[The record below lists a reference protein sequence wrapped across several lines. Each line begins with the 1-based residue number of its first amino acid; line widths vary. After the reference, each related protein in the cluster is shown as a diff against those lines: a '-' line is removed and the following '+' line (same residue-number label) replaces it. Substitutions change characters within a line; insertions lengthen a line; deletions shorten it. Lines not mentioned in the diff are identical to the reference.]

1 MINLNDYEKLG
12 IRIRLLRQKK
22 NMSIEDL
29 AFECEINK
37 NYLGDLER
45 GKRNPTLL
53 VIHKIANGL
62 GISLEELFKG
72 LGKFK

>member
-1 MINLNDYEKLG
+1 MDELINLGN
-12 IRIRLLRQKK
+12 RIRYLRKK
-22 NMSIEDL
+22 RNMSIEDL
-29 AFECEINK
+29 ALECEINR

>member
-12 IRIRLLRQKK
+12 IKIRLLRQKK

-45 GKRNPTLL
+45 GKRNPTFKILLKISKGLKISLKELL
-53 VIHKIANGL
+53 VD
-62 GISLEELFKG
+62 F
-72 LGKFK
+72 